1 MLKMF
6 QVRKKATIWTSNR
19 H

>member
-1 MLKMF
+1 MF

>member
-1 MLKMF
+1 MF
-6 QVRKKATIWTSNR
+6 QERKKATIWTSNR